1 MNDWNDFTFQVDNEK
16 FFKGVLEFLKKK
28 GKETIVEVIKKGY
41 CTISQNGEWGKRYG
55 ASQVDIFFMFPLIF
69 MTNQKK
75 LIKMFFLM
83 CVN

>member
-1 MNDWNDFTFQVDNEK
+1 MNDWNGFTFQVDNEK

-28 GKETIVEVIKKGY
+28 GKETIVEFIKKGY

-55 ASQVDIFFMFPLIF
+55 ASQVDIIF
-69 MTNQKK
+69 YVPFNIYDEAEK
-75 LIKMFFLM
+75 INKMFFLM